1 MEGIISLQKGTSF
14 IDRIWLLVEKA
25 VALCLNRDKPDRTSS
40 FDKILLTY
48 DDMISRLCLG
58 YSQSKEEFEDL
69 RQDVYVNIW
78 QGLEK
83 FRGESSV
90 KTWIYRVTLNTCV
103 SIIRKRAKSGY
114 PLMLNEIADIADES
128 PDRLQ
133 QIADL
138 YSSIDSLSPVDKAI
152 VMLWLDELSYDE
164 IATLV
169 GMPRNTVAT
178 RLHRAKQKLRVV
190 LSIGK

>member
-40 FDKILLTY
+40 FDKILLSY

-103 SIIRKRAKSGY
+103 STIRKRAKSGY